1 VSREATIDSVFTP
14 WNPPSSQW
22 DTDFTDFTDHRRKKS
37 DPWGSEA
44 TIDSVFTP
52 WNPPSS
58 QWDTDFTDFT
68 DQADH
73 RRMESDPLA
82 HAINV
87 SELIHAVEAPSRLK
101 EIIRVHP

>member
-1 VSREATIDSVFTP
+1 MNFIAGFLPAAPHASRLTG
-14 WNPPSSQW
+14 N
-22 DTDFTDFTDHRRKKS
+22 R
-37 DPWGSEA
+37 EA